1 MRKPNFRMPEEAS
14 CSCHCG
20 CTAPVFAT
28 PTTGGIEVRFPVGF
42 RYTAMTS
49 RTTAAVSAVHMDEG
63 TPRDH
68 SGQPSIV
75 LRMVGN
81 GERLWDIAKSYGT
94 TAQDIMC
101 ANALEEDVAP
111 EGQLL
116 LIPRK
121 R

>member
-1 MRKPNFRMPEEAS
+1 
-14 CSCHCG
+14 
-20 CTAPVFAT
+20 
-28 PTTGGIEVRFPVGF
+28 
-42 RYTAMTS
+42 
-49 RTTAAVSAVHMDEG
+49 
-63 TPRDH
+63 
-68 SGQPSIV
+68 
-75 LRMVGN
+75 MVGN

>member
-1 MRKPNFRMPEEAS
+1 MR
-14 CSCHCG
+14 
-20 CTAPVFAT
+20 V
-28 PTTGGIEVRFPVGF
+28 
-42 RYTAMTS
+42 
-49 RTTAAVSAVHMDEG
+49 
-63 TPRDH
+63 PRDH

-111 EGQLL
+111 EGSSCSSHASGKTSPPGKCRAGFGSLRGRGIIYGL
-116 LIPRK
+116 SP
-121 R
+121 

>member
-1 MRKPNFRMPEEAS
+1 MRRKGDTHGEIGALYP
-14 CSCHCG
+14 
-20 CTAPVFAT
+20 
-28 PTTGGIEVRFPVGF
+28 GGAGAAALRLHH
-42 RYTAMTS
+42 RHLR

>member
-1 MRKPNFRMPEEAS
+1 M
-14 CSCHCG
+14 
-20 CTAPVFAT
+20 
-28 PTTGGIEVRFPVGF
+28 GF

-111 EGQLL
+111 EAAPAHPTQAVKPARPANAGRALVL
-116 LIPRK
+116 SGDEA
-121 R
+121 